1 MAKCVLKT
9 CFELATELG
18 ARECEKFI
26 SMLSDD
32 VENNYAIFWKF
43 AGVCPS
49 TVLAVLFRLGHFA
62 SHPRLLIAAGE
73 MIATRRVF
81 FPEEATDVGGHIA
94 YLLQQYDNV
103 RSNNGKFLFLFK
115 LYFI

>member
-1 MAKCVLKT
+1 MAKCVLET
-9 CFELATELG
+9 CFKLATELG
-18 ARECEKFI
+18 VRDCGKYI

-32 VENNYAIFWKF
+32 IENNYSTFWKF
-43 AGVCPS
+43 AGACPS

-81 FPEEATDVGGHIA
+81 FPEEEEAADVGDHIA
-94 YLLQQYDNV
+94 FLLRQYENA
-103 RSNNGKFLFLFK
+103 RGNNGKLSFLFK
-115 LYFI
+115 L